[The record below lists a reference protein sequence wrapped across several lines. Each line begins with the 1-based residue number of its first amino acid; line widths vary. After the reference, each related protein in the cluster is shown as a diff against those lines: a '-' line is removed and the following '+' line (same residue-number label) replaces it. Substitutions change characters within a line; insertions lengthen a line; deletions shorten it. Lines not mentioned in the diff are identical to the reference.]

1 MLQDII
7 LKDCLFVNKITKYAC
22 LNNQYCYTHSMKN
35 HIIDELSV
43 FFPCYNEE
51 KNIENTIEK
60 AVPVLNETA
69 KKWEIII
76 VNDGSKDNTDKV
88 ALKIQKKYPKNIS
101 IITHNPN
108 RGYGAALKS
117 GLYNSKY
124 EWITFTDADGQFDF
138 SDLTKL
144 IEKQKKTNADMVI
157 GFYLGRKVP
166 FYRIWG
172 SQVWQLAVFMLFGL
186 KVKDIDCGFKLINKK
201 VVDTIPKL
209 EAERGPFI
217 SSEFLIK
224 AKRKKFKIVEV
235 GVNHFSRK
243 EGEATG
249 AKLNVI
255 LSGLKDLF
263 RLWYKIN
270 FNRA

>member
-1 MLQDII
+1 M
-7 LKDCLFVNKITKYAC
+7 KSNKKY
-22 LNNQYCYTHSMKN
+22 LIS
-35 HIIDELSV
+35 ELSL

-51 KNIENTIEK
+51 KNLSNTINK
-60 AVPVLNETA
+60 AIPILDETA
-69 KKWEIII
+69 QRWEIII
-76 VNDGSKDNTDKV
+76 INDGSKDKTEQIAHKIKQQYKDKD
-88 ALKIQKKYPKNIS
+88 IR

-124 EWITFTDADGQFDF
+124 DWITFTDSDGQFDF
-138 SDLTKL
+138 SDIKTL
-144 IEKQKKTNADMVI
+144 INTQKTSKADLVI

-172 SQVWQLAVFMLFGL
+172 SKLWQLAVFVLFGL

-224 AKRKKFKIVEV
+224 AKRAKFKIVEV
-235 GVNHFSRK
+235 GVHHFSRQ

-249 AKLNVI
+249 ANLDVI
-255 LSGLKDLF
+255 LAGLKDLI
-263 RLWYKIN
+263 RLRFKIK
-270 FNRA
+270 